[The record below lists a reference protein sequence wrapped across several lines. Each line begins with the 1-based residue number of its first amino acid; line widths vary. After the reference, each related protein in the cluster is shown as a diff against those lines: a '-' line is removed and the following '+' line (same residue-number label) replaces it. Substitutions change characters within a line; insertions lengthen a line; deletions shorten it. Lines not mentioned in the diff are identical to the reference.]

1 MIHTHT
7 YIHTTYMVDDID
19 KFVPLE
25 RTSHLSLLI
34 PSLSFFT
41 FYASRRNY
49 ISLHFF
55 LCFWEY
61 IFEIYLPLHLQLL
74 HVFPNMCLTNITS
87 LFPGFGFVCV
97 SALILCLF
105 FDNSKTPV
113 SIAHLCM
120 KVGPST
126 GAWEPT
132 CSHTLEKEQF
142 LLLQTLPIAR
152 SGSPIRDG
160 AGDHLSHLC
169 WSFIWLD
176 IS

>member
-1 MIHTHT
+1 
-7 YIHTTYMVDDID
+7 MVDDID
-19 KFVPLE
+19 KFVALE
-25 RTSHLSLLI
+25 RTSHLSILI
-34 PSLSFFT
+34 FSLSFFT

-55 LCFWEY
+55 FIFENIFLKYICPFISNYSMFSLTCALPTSRLCFLGLVLCER
-61 IFEIYLPLHLQLL
+61 
-74 HVFPNMCLTNITS
+74 
-87 LFPGFGFVCV
+87 
-97 SALILCLF
+97 ALILCLF

-113 SIAHLCM
+113 STVYLCM

-132 CSHTLEKEQF
+132 CSHTLEKEWF
-142 LLLQTLPIAR
+142 LFLQTLSIAR

-169 WSFIWLD
+169 WSFSWLD
-176 IS
+176 IA